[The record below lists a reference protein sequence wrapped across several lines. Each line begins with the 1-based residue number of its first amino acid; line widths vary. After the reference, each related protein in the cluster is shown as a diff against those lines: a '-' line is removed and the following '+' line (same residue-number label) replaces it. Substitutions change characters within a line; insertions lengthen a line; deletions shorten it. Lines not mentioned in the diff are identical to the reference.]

1 MEGWA
6 HNRFILEQD
15 TRKACSLRSFCFVAL
30 LDIHTEE
37 AGRVRGAPPQ
47 LDEGCHTLLFRDSVI
62 HFRRLFL
69 YRISVREQQV
79 HIIII
84 SRNTIAST
92 ISINIIK
99 SVPVSLCRYAVCTLA
114 HID

>member
-84 SRNTIAST
+84 SRNNTI
-92 ISINIIK
+92 IVQHLYK
-99 SVPVSLCRYAVCTLA
+99 YY
-114 HID
+114 

>member
-84 SRNTIAST
+84 ISRDTI
-92 ISINIIK
+92 IHHLYK
-99 SVPVSLCRYAVCTLA
+99 YY
-114 HID
+114 

>member
-37 AGRVRGAPPQ
+37 AGRCHVQQ
-47 LDEGCHTLLFRDSVI
+47 LH
-62 HFRRLFL
+62 
-69 YRISVREQQV
+69 
-79 HIIII
+79 
-84 SRNTIAST
+84 
-92 ISINIIK
+92 
-99 SVPVSLCRYAVCTLA
+99 SLMKDVTHYYSGIL
-114 HID
+114 